1 MKKINRKVK
10 MSYEPEAD
18 VLRIES
24 GNGPI
29 AYATEIGDTIV
40 HFSPDDMPV
49 YVEILEASKFL
60 KQASTL
66 LRAPLR
72 RSLVSTR
79 A

>member
-1 MKKINRKVK
+1 MANPKQQPK

-24 GNGPI
+24 GMGPI
-29 AYATEIGDTIV
+29 AYATEIGDTVV
-40 HFSPDDMPV
+40 HFSSSGVPV

-66 LRAPLR
+66 LRTPLR
-72 RSLVSTR
+72 KSLVSAR